1 MYKGDLSNEAPKRVL
16 VNADILLI
24 KFPIIEKKFKF
35 LPVKGVDIKFDR
47 ILLNKFY
54 VYTTHAGVTLELV
67 SFEYDDNELELLY
80 NNLDRVGTNPFRY
93 YSAYS
98 SPKKLAADL
107 PYRPEVVGVID
118 PEHQLMY
125 GKWGLDF

>member
-1 MYKGDLSNEAPKRVL
+1 MLKGDISNDMPKRVL
-16 VNADILLI
+16 VNADVLFI
-24 KFPIIEKKFKF
+24 KFPIVKKKLKIFS
-35 LPVKGVDIKFDR
+35 VKGEEVKYDR

-67 SFEYDDNELELLY
+67 SFDYGHDELELLY
-80 NNLDRVGTNPFRY
+80 NDIDRVGTNPFRY
-93 YSAYS
+93 FSSYS

-118 PEHQLMY
+118 PAHQLMY
-125 GKWGLDF
+125 GRWGMDF

>member
-1 MYKGDLSNEAPKRVL
+1 MLKGDISNDMPKRVL
-16 VNADILLI
+16 VNADVLFI
-24 KFPIIEKKFKF
+24 KFPILKKKLKIFS
-35 LPVKGVDIKFDR
+35 VKGEEVKYDR

-67 SFEYDDNELELLY
+67 SFDYGHDELELLY
-80 NNLDRVGTNPFRY
+80 NDIDRIGTNPFRY
-93 YSAYS
+93 FSSYS

-118 PEHQLMY
+118 PAHQLMY
-125 GKWGLDF
+125 GRWGMDF

>member
-1 MYKGDLSNEAPKRVL
+1 MYKGDISNETPKRVL

-24 KFPIIEKKFKF
+24 KSTTVSKKFKVI
-35 LPVKGVDIKFDR
+35 PVKTTNVGYDKF
-47 ILLNKFY
+47 LLNKFY
-54 VYTTHAGVTLELV
+54 VYTTRAGVTLELI
-67 SFEYDDNELELLY
+67 SFDFSGDELERVY
-80 NNLDRVGTNPFRY
+80 NDIERAGTNPFRY
-93 YSAYS
+93 YTHYS
-98 SPKKLAADL
+98 SPKKLVADL